1 MAFFDDLPGHLR
13 KIYDE
18 GLDEV
23 LIFAIV
29 FIFVLFSGNDSD
41 SSGMPGLLP
50 LIIIAGF
57 LLLFS
62 VVCRTTTDEQAVF

>member
-1 MAFFDDLPGHLR
+1 MAFFDDLPEHLR
-13 KIYDE
+13 KMYDE

-29 FIFVLFSGNDSD
+29 FILVLFSGNDSD
-41 SSGMPGLLP
+41 LGGVPGTLP
-50 LIIIAGF
+50 LIIVAVF

-62 VVCRTTTDEQAVF
+62 FVNRKTDEPAVGL

>member
-1 MAFFDDLPGHLR
+1 MAFFNDLPGHLR
-13 KIYDE
+13 KMYDE

-29 FIFVLFSGNDSD
+29 FIIVLFSGNDSD
-41 SSGMPGLLP
+41 LGGMPGFLP

-62 VVCRTTTDEQAVF
+62 VVCRTTDEQAVS